1 MYLVQGLLGLS
12 RLAVFTFLKDDL
24 ALTPASVALITSA
37 GYAPWVRPPPAS
49 AVVQAS
55 LLLQRGKCVPWLSTA
70 LLATTARCTPGSLTS
85 GSLPSGPALP
95 AADDQACVWLP
106 VGCRTA
112 VWLPPL
118 LLLGALW
125 RARWVGGWMD
135 GWMDGWM
142 GGWVGG
148 GLGDAGP

>member
-1 MYLVQGLLGLS
+1 MKALKQCLTLSSLPVAALLPASLDRLTHHTTPHLTLLPAPLAAAVYLVQGLLGLS

-55 LLLQRGKCVPWLSTA
+55 LLLQRVKGVPWLSTA

-85 GSLPSGPALP
+85 AVFWIPALWP
-95 AADDQACVWLP
+95 CLAP
-106 VGCRTA
+106 CR
-112 VWLPPL
+112 
-118 LLLGALW
+118 
-125 RARWVGGWMD
+125 
-135 GWMDGWM
+135 
-142 GGWVGG
+142 
-148 GLGDAGP
+148 